1 MVVPERWVWTG
12 GWDGVWIARLG
23 VRAVCNLVTQM
34 SEINWDTPELTR
46 YCCLQQ
52 GCGLDPK
59 NLSIRS
65 L

>member
-12 GWDGVWIARLG
+12 GWDGVWIARLV
-23 VRAVCNLVTQM
+23 VRAVCNLCDANVGNKLGHPGVNEVLLPSARLRTR
-34 SEINWDTPELTR
+34 SE
-46 YCCLQQ
+46 
-52 GCGLDPK
+52 